1 LEPREGNSAYFELA
15 TPARGPGGS
24 LFTSV
29 ALEGVRA
36 GGSEP
41 SGSAATRLCGV
52 CFFDGKL
59 PDGASSASFAR
70 IRGEPERLGAD
81 KQASGFG
88 RVDGERKEEEE
99 EEEEEDLWTDQE
111 TLALFEAL
119 EAHGRDDWTAV
130 ANRVGTKTAEQC
142 VKRFVRF
149 PVEDAFV
156 EDLAAGAGGA
166 GSTSAD
172 PESHAAAPFGLLSD
186 AADAPFAD
194 AANPVM
200 SLVAFLATCVGP
212 RVAAAAARAALR
224 TLAEL
229 SGGGDEEEDGE
240 GPAGGK
246 EEGAKNGVSEKGSAL
261 GAKTPAPAVSR
272 EHERAAAAAG
282 LAAAAVKAKLL
293 ADRDEHEIEK
303 LVVGVVEMQ
312 MRKIELKLRQCE
324 ELDAGLTREREA
336 LERQTARANAERK
349 AAKRAAEEE
358 ARRLAA
364 FRAQAEADAA
374 AIAAKRAETEAARK
388 AAEEAR
394 IASVPPE
401 PRGGE

>member
-1 LEPREGNSAYFELA
+1 
-15 TPARGPGGS
+15 
-24 LFTSV
+24 
-29 ALEGVRA
+29 
-36 GGSEP
+36 
-41 SGSAATRLCGV
+41 
-52 CFFDGKL
+52 
-59 PDGASSASFAR
+59 
-70 IRGEPERLGAD
+70 
-81 KQASGFG
+81 
-88 RVDGERKEEEE
+88 
-99 EEEEEDLWTDQE
+99 
-111 TLALFEAL
+111 
-119 EAHGRDDWTAV
+119 
-130 ANRVGTKTAEQC
+130 
-142 VKRFVRF
+142 
-149 PVEDAFV
+149 
-156 EDLAAGAGGA
+156 
-166 GSTSAD
+166 
-172 PESHAAAPFGLLSD
+172 
-186 AADAPFAD
+186 
-194 AANPVM
+194 
-200 SLVAFLATCVGP
+200 
-212 RVAAAAARAALR
+212 
-224 TLAEL
+224 
-229 SGGGDEEEDGE
+229 
-240 GPAGGK
+240 
-246 EEGAKNGVSEKGSAL
+246 
-261 GAKTPAPAVSR
+261 
-272 EHERAAAAAG
+272 